1 MDRPKFTS
9 KRLFAA
15 GGSCTMPSLHRREL
29 LVAILIAAAPPV
41 YAQTTASTVTP
52 ANPAADHL
60 RPGDVIRMKVWR
72 EPDFSGDFSVDD
84 RGEAVFPRIGPLLVT
99 EQSAASLR
107 DRLVTEYQKYLSQTS
122 IEINVLRRVR
132 VDGAVRTPGL
142 YSVDA
147 TMTLGDALALAGGVS
162 SEGNRKKVVVVR
174 DGESITLNARST
186 LPLASTPVRSGDH
199 LYVPERSWVSR
210 NPYILGA
217 IVSGVATIATFMIR
231 R

>member
-1 MDRPKFTS
+1 MSVLR
-9 KRLFAA
+9 
-15 GGSCTMPSLHRREL
+15 RREL
-29 LVAILIAAAPPV
+29 LVAILIAVAPPIH
-41 YAQTTASTVTP
+41 AQTQTVASAATTVDP
-52 ANPAADHL
+52 ASDHL

-99 EQSAASLR
+99 NQSAASLR
-107 DRLVTEYQKYLSQTS
+107 DRLMTEYQKYLAQTS

-132 VDGAVRTPGL
+132 VDGAVKTPGL

-147 TMTLGDALALAGGVS
+147 TMTLGDALALAGGVTTD
-162 SEGNRKKVVVVR
+162 GNSKKVIVVR
-174 DGESITLNARST
+174 DHESITLNAKST

-210 NPYILGA
+210 NPYLLGA